1 MVMLH
6 PNGCQGRIAHIIDAV
21 TNRDTKNSR
30 LAERFLTFD
39 GDSCTT
45 ARRLLGQ
52 RLVHIVNGQRLA
64 GTIVEVE
71 AYLGSEDKA
80 AHTYNGRR
88 TARNK
93 SMYLPGGH
101 LYVYFTYGMHHC
113 MNIVC
118 GKPDVGVAV
127 LIRAIDPTEGI
138 EMMFAHRKKAKKK
151 TDLCSGPA
159 KLAEALA
166 IDLRHDGTNL
176 RTDTSLFLEQL
187 RKRRVSDTKID
198 RTPRIGVDY
207 SEEWAVRPLRFCIRG
222 NAYLSR
228 KSP

>member
-1 MVMLH
+1 MLR
-6 PNGCQGRIAHIIDAV
+6 PNGCQGLIEHIIEAV
-21 TNRDTKNSR
+21 TKHDAKNSR
-30 LAERFLTFD
+30 PSERFLAFD
-39 GDSCTT
+39 GDPCTT

-64 GTIVEVE
+64 GMIVEVE
-71 AYLGSEDKA
+71 AYLGAQDKA

-113 MNIVC
+113 LNIVC
-118 GKPDVGVAV
+118 GKPDEGVAV
-127 LIRAIDPTEGI
+127 LIRAVAPTEGI
-138 EMMFAHRKKAKKK
+138 EMMFSHRKKAKKEK
-151 TDLCSGPA
+151 DLCSGPA

-166 IDLRHDGTNL
+166 IDLCHDGTNL

-187 RKRRVSDTKID
+187 RKRSLSDTKIT
-198 RTPRIGVDY
+198 RTPRIGVGY
-207 SEEWAVRPLRFCIRG
+207 SEEWAIRPLRFCLRG

-228 KSP
+228 

>member
-1 MVMLH
+1 MLR
-6 PNGCQGRIAHIIDAV
+6 PNGCQGLIEHIIEAV
-21 TNRDTKNSR
+21 TEHDAKNS
-30 LAERFLTFD
+30 LPSERFLAFD
-39 GDSCTT
+39 GDPCTT

-64 GTIVEVE
+64 GMIVEVE
-71 AYLGSEDKA
+71 AYLGAQDKA

-113 MNIVC
+113 LNIVC
-118 GKPDVGVAV
+118 GKPDEGVAV
-127 LIRAIDPTEGI
+127 LIRAVAPTEGI
-138 EMMFAHRKKAKKK
+138 EMMFSHRKKAKKEK
-151 TDLCSGPA
+151 DLCSGPA

-166 IDLRHDGTNL
+166 IDLCHDGTNL

-187 RKRRVSDTKID
+187 RKRSLSDTKIT
-198 RTPRIGVDY
+198 RTPRIGVGY
-207 SEEWAVRPLRFCIRG
+207 SEEWAIRPLRFCLRG

-228 KSP
+228 

>member
-1 MVMLH
+1 MLR
-6 PNGCQGRIAHIIDAV
+6 PNGCQGLIERIIEAV
-21 TNRDTKNSR
+21 TKHDAKNSR
-30 LAERFLTFD
+30 PSERFLAFD
-39 GDSCTT
+39 GDPCTT

-64 GTIVEVE
+64 GMIVEVE
-71 AYLGSEDKA
+71 AYLGAQDKA

-113 MNIVC
+113 LNIVC
-118 GKPDVGVAV
+118 GKPDEGVAV
-127 LIRAIDPTEGI
+127 LIRAVAPTEGI
-138 EMMFAHRKKAKKK
+138 KMMFSHRKKAKKEK
-151 TDLCSGPA
+151 DLCSGPA

-166 IDLRHDGTNL
+166 IDLCHDGTNL

-187 RKRRVSDTKID
+187 RKRSLSDTKIT
-198 RTPRIGVDY
+198 RTPRIGVGY
-207 SEEWAVRPLRFCIRG
+207 SEEWAIRPLRFCLRG

-228 KSP
+228 

>member
-1 MVMLH
+1 MLR
-6 PNGCQGRIAHIIDAV
+6 PNGCQGLIEHIIEAVPKHDA
-21 TNRDTKNSR
+21 KNS
-30 LAERFLTFD
+30 LPSERFLAFD
-39 GDSCTT
+39 GDPCTT

-64 GTIVEVE
+64 GMIVEVE
-71 AYLGSEDKA
+71 AYLGAQDKA

-88 TARNK
+88 TPRNK

-113 MNIVC
+113 LNIVC
-118 GKPDVGVAV
+118 GKPDEGVAV
-127 LIRAIDPTEGI
+127 LIRAVAPTEGI
-138 EMMFAHRKKAKKK
+138 EMMFSHRKKAKKEK
-151 TDLCSGPA
+151 DLCSGPA

-166 IDLRHDGTNL
+166 IDLCHDGTNL

-187 RKRRVSDTKID
+187 RKRSLSDTKIT
-198 RTPRIGVDY
+198 RTPRIGVGY
-207 SEEWAVRPLRFCIRG
+207 SEEWAIRPLRFCLRG

-228 KSP
+228 

>member
-1 MVMLH
+1 MLR
-6 PNGCQGRIAHIIDAV
+6 PSGCQGLIEHIIEAV
-21 TNRDTKNSR
+21 TKHDAKNSR
-30 LAERFLTFD
+30 PSERFLAFD
-39 GDSCTT
+39 GDPCST
-45 ARRLLGQ
+45 AHRLLGQ

-64 GTIVEVE
+64 GMIVEVE
-71 AYLGSEDKA
+71 AYLGAQDKA

-113 MNIVC
+113 LNIVC
-118 GKPDVGVAV
+118 GKPDEGVAV
-127 LIRAIDPTEGI
+127 LIRAVAPTEGI
-138 EMMFAHRKKAKKK
+138 EMMFSHRKKAKKEK
-151 TDLCSGPA
+151 DLCSGPA

-166 IDLRHDGTNL
+166 IDLCHDGTNL

-187 RKRRVSDTKID
+187 RKRSLSDTKIT
-198 RTPRIGVDY
+198 RTPRIGVGY
-207 SEEWAVRPLRFCIRG
+207 SEEWAIRPLRFCLRG

-228 KSP
+228 

>member
-1 MVMLH
+1 MPH
-6 PNGCQGRIAHIIDAV
+6 PNGCPGRIELIMNTV
-21 TNRDTKNSR
+21 TQRDP
-30 LAERFLTFD
+30 ERFLAFD
-39 GDSCTT
+39 DDPIST

-52 RLVHIVNGQRLA
+52 RLVHIVNGRRLA

-71 AYLGSEDKA
+71 AYLGTQDKA

-88 TARNK
+88 TARNH

-113 MNIVC
+113 INVVC
-118 GKPDVGVAV
+118 GKPDEGVAV
-127 LIRAIDPTEGI
+127 LIRALAPTEGI
-138 EMMFAHRKKAKKK
+138 EMMFSHRKKAKKK

-159 KLAEALA
+159 KLAQALA
-166 IDLRHDGTNL
+166 ITLNHDGTNL

-187 RKRRVSDTKID
+187 RKRSFSDTKIN
-198 RTPRIGVDY
+198 RTPRIGVSY
-207 SEEWAVRPLRFCIRG
+207 SDEWALKPLRYCLRDSP
-222 NAYLSR
+222 YLSR